1 MGFWGYDRWIIRY
14 LEKGTVGIIG
24 SYHNYL
30 YSNTEKEVYLLKV
43 QKTDD
48 EAQKWKIIP
57 ANV

>member
-1 MGFWGYDRWIIRY
+1 MGIIRY
-14 LEKGTVGIIG
+14 LEKGAGGIIG